1 MPEISVRNADF
12 SDIPSIL
19 ELVRIIGRYVSF
31 EDELFS
37 WMALD
42 PQAVVIAESSQSK
55 QIVGACSGMAY
66 GPGRG
71 FMGLYMVREEYRGRG
86 IGTQLWNKAMK
97 HLEDRN
103 IGVRGLESM
112 FSEYRDKRGFLH
124 QPDYVICYYKCSE
137 SSLISPKLNLDSF
150 GIVSLVGKG
159 VWPGKPELVANIRD
173 LKSNLAESTTE
184 CTLRDI
190 KISYLDTV
198 ENIIVQERKDTME
211 SGRSVENLLTEVV
224 SYDRLLHGY
233 DRSFIVAQTLSWR
246 SCKTKIAIINEKVVG
261 YICLRPTVVGFW
273 MISPF
278 YADSEDIAEL
288 LLFSVLSD
296 VNFSEITDG
305 IEIRFPDKN
314 PYCLKLIQKYGFR
327 DESLPISTGYN
338 KTCIEVDVSRIY
350 SFHATIFC
358 TE

>member
-1 MPEISVRNADF
+1 MSEIIIRNADF
-12 SDIPSIL
+12 SDIPGIL

-37 WMALD
+37 WMTLD
-42 PQAVVIAESSQSK
+42 PQAVVIAESIQLK

-66 GPGRG
+66 GPERG
-71 FMGLYMVREEYRGRG
+71 FMGLYMVREEYRGRR

-97 HLEDRN
+97 HLEGRN

-112 FSEYRDKRGFLH
+112 FSEYRDKRGFAH
-124 QPDYVICYYKCSE
+124 QPDYVIGYYKCSE
-137 SSLISPKLNLDSF
+137 SSLILPKLNLDSF
-150 GIVSLVGKG
+150 GIVSLMGKG
-159 VWPGKPELVANIRD
+159 VWPRKPEMVTTARD
-173 LKSNLAESTTE
+173 LEHNLAQNASE
-184 CTLRDI
+184 CALENT

-198 ENIIVQERKDTME
+198 ENIIVQEWKDSMKF
-211 SGRSVENLLTEVV
+211 GRSVENLLTEVV
-224 SYDRLLHGY
+224 NYDRLLHGY

-261 YICLRPTVVGFW
+261 YLCLRPTVVGFW

-288 LLFSVLSD
+288 LLFSLLSN

-305 IEIRFPDKN
+305 IQIRVPDKN
-314 PYCLKLIQKYGFR
+314 PYCMKLIQKYGFR
-327 DESLPISTGYN
+327 DENLPISTGYN
-338 KTCIEVDVSRIY
+338 KTCIEIDVSKFY
-350 SFHATIFC
+350 SFHSTIC
-358 TE
+358 CSE